1 MLCVGGET
9 TSGLPL
15 TVVVAVVVVI
25 VVVAVVV
32 VVIIVIVLMRRR
44 SRLVKIALFKLHYV
58 YTLFST

>member
-1 MLCVGGET
+1 MLCAGGET

-32 VVIIVIVLMRRR
+32 VVIIVIVFMRRR
-44 SRLVKIALFKLHYV
+44 YGRLVKIGLFKLHYI
-58 YTLFST
+58 YISSA